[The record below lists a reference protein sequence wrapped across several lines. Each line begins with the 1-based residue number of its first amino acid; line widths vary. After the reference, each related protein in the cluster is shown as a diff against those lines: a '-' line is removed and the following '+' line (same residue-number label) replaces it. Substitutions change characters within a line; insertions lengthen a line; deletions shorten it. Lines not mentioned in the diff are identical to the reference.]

1 MKKIVYFITLLV
13 FTISQSANAQRV
25 LELSLEEAKEFALE
39 NNFDIKVA
47 ENNIEIARKM
57 VKESLAIGLPQINAS
72 ISNTNYINVPT
83 TLLPDFITPAIFAV
97 NEYNFG
103 LTPEVPQGETQ
114 FFPAKFGTEYNAN
127 VDISASQLIFSG
139 QYIIGIKTA
148 GTYLEKSKMDF
159 FKNEV
164 EVENAVS
171 RAYYYVLVT
180 KENFDILEKNL
191 ESLKKMAYETRET
204 YKLGFIE
211 ETDADQLDIMVANLK
226 TNLINLKNQINIAYA
241 QLKFT
246 LGLKQSDS
254 IILTDDIQDIIS
266 QADYVALTTKPFDF
280 EKNID
285 YQIMNKQKE
294 MALSKMQLEKSAYL
308 PTLSAFF
315 SAQTNAMR
323 SEYNF
328 FDKNEPWYPTTVW
341 GVEMNIPIFSSGSRS
356 AKVQQ
361 AKLDLNNVEIMQEK
375 LKIGLNININTARN
389 DVVDA
394 YMVFQ
399 NKSDNLKLA
408 SKINNTTEE
417 KFKEGLVSSMEL
429 LQAHNQYLNAESE
442 YINATLNLLDKKL
455 ILEKLLAERN

>member
-1 MKKIVYFITLLV
+1 MKKLIFCITVLL
-13 FTISQSANAQRV
+13 FTICQYATAQRV
-25 LELSLEEAKEFALE
+25 LELSLQEAKKYALE

-47 ENNIEIARKM
+47 KNNIEIARKM

-72 ISNTNYINVPT
+72 LSNTNYINVPT

-114 FFPAKFGTEYNAN
+114 FFPAKFGTKYNAN
-127 VDISASQLIFSG
+127 IDVSASQLIFSG

-148 GTYLEKSKMDF
+148 GTYLEKSKMEY
-159 FKNEV
+159 FKNEL
-164 EVENAVS
+164 EIENAVS

-180 KENFDILEKNL
+180 KENYDILEENL
-191 ESLKKMAYETRET
+191 ESMQKMAFETRET

-211 ETDADQLDIMVANLK
+211 ETDADQLDIMVSNLK
-226 TNLINLKNQINIAYA
+226 TTLINLKNQINIAYA
-241 QLKFT
+241 QLKYT

-254 IILTDDIQDIIS
+254 ISLTDNIQEIIN
-266 QADYVALTTKPFDF
+266 QTDYAALTTKPFDY

-285 YQIMNKQKE
+285 YLLMNKQKE
-294 MALSKMQLEKSAYL
+294 MAVSKLQLEKSAYL
-308 PTLSAFF
+308 PSLSAFF

-328 FDKNEPWYPTTVW
+328 FDKDQPWYPTTVW
-341 GVEMNIPIFSSGSRS
+341 GVEMNIPVFSSGSRS

-361 AKLDLNNVEIMQEK
+361 AKLNLNNAEIMQEK
-375 LKIGLNININTARN
+375 LRNGLNININTARN

-394 YMVFQ
+394 YMVFK
-399 NKSDNLKLA
+399 NKSDNLTLA
-408 SKINNTTEE
+408 NKINNITEE
-417 KFKEGLVSSMEL
+417 KFKEGLASSMKL

-442 YINATLNLLDKKL
+442 YINATLSLLDKKL
-455 ILEKLLAERN
+455 VLEKLLAERN